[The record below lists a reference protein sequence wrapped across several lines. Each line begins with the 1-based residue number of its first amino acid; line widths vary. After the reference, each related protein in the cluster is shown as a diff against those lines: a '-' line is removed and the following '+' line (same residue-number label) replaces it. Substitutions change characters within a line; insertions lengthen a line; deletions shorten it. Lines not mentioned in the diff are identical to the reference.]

1 MNIVEIE
8 LPRIVTKLSGS
19 KEQNN
24 LKVTYS
30 FVEESH
36 TLFIDKKDIIL
47 SQFRA
52 CENLLKETGNKIEE
66 QIIQH
71 EMR

>member
-52 CENLLKETGNKIEE
+52 C
-66 QIIQH
+66 
-71 EMR
+71 

>member
-30 FVEESH
+30 LVEESH

-52 CENLLKETGNKIEE
+52 C
-66 QIIQH
+66 
-71 EMR
+71 

>member
-71 EMR
+71 VMR

>member
-8 LPRIVTKLSGS
+8 LPRIVTKLSES

>member
-1 MNIVEIE
+1 M
-8 LPRIVTKLSGS
+8 
-19 KEQNN
+19 
-24 LKVTYS
+24 TYS
-30 FVEESH
+30 FVKESH

-71 EMR
+71 EMRRVEYYNINLN